1 MTNSTRQRALGAILA
16 NAVFRWQTLVT
27 LAITAILFLFVP
39 VIPAIPFWQPWFW
52 LVGGLIAEA
61 TLVGSVLNDPNAA
74 AEAVAREF
82 DSKFDLNRIRNMSSR
97 DRLQRAMEY
106 RRNMLT
112 LVQRHDGAMRSQLQ
126 QTVNDVNDWIE
137 QMYNLATHVD
147 DFESNRLVENDRR
160 AVPQQLERAR
170 VRLQRE
176 TDPAVRSDLENQIQQ
191 LEQQLAN
198 LEATANGIKRAEI
211 QLESTL
217 SSLGTIYAQMS
228 LLGTKD
234 VDSARAQRLR
244 VEIQDEVAGL
254 QDTIS
259 AMDDVQAQRLQV
271 R

>member
-1 MTNSTRQRALGAILA
+1 MNDPTRQRALGAILA
-16 NAVFRWQTLVT
+16 NAVLRWQTLVT
-27 LAITAILFLFVP
+27 LAVTAILFLFVP
-39 VIPAIPFWQPWFW
+39 LPLPFWQPWFW
-52 LVGGLIAEA
+52 LVAGLIAEGA
-61 TLVGSVLNDPNAA
+61 LVYSVLKDPNAA
-74 AEAVAREF
+74 SEAVAREF
-82 DSKFDLNRIRNMSSR
+82 DSKFDLSRIRNLSSR
-97 DRLQRAMEY
+97 DRLQKAMEY

-112 LVQRHDGAMRSQLQ
+112 LAQRHDGAMRTQLT
-126 QTVNDVNDWIE
+126 QTVADINDWIE
-137 QMYNLATHVD
+137 QMYNLALHVD

-176 TDPAVRSDLENQIQQ
+176 TDPAVRSDLENQIKQF
-191 LEQQLAN
+191 EQQLTN

-228 LLGTKD
+228 LLGAKD

-254 QDTIS
+254 QDTIT
-259 AMDDVQAQRLQV
+259 AMDDVQSQRLQV